1 MKLSNFSRRSFVKA
15 TALAGA
21 AASSPLATSFAA
33 DTAAVS
39 NGNSKPKDDTQ
50 IITTCC
56 RACIHNCGVRAHVRN
71 GRVVKIEGDPN
82 YPMTDGAL
90 CAKGLCGINA
100 LYHPDRNKY
109 PMIRVGA
116 RGENKWKRI
125 SWDEAIDIIAHKMMD
140 ARAKYGAESVMCS
153 TGGGGNP
160 HFRMIARFC
169 NIFGTPNWYEPG
181 CAQCFLP
188 RTLAFGMMYGGPST
202 SIADEC
208 ALEIYNKNTPMKNLV
223 LWGTDVSYS
232 CPHLPT

>member
-1 MKLSNFSRRSFVKA
+1 MKLSEISRRSFVKA
-15 TALAGA
+15 AAAAGA
-21 AASSPLATSFAA
+21 AAASPLKAFAA
-33 DTAAVS
+33 GEGSAQKNADQ
-39 NGNSKPKDDTQ
+39 KDDTQ
-50 IITTCC
+50 IITTAC

-82 YPMTDGAL
+82 YPMSEGTL
-90 CAKGLCGINA
+90 CAKGLSGINA

-109 PMIRVGA
+109 PMIRVGK

-125 SWDEAIDIIAHKMMD
+125 SWDEAIDIIAHKMME
-140 ARAKYGAESVMCS
+140 AREKYGAESVMAS

-208 ALEIYNKNTPMKNLV
+208 ALEIYNKT
-223 LWGTDVSYS
+223 
-232 CPHLPT
+232 HR